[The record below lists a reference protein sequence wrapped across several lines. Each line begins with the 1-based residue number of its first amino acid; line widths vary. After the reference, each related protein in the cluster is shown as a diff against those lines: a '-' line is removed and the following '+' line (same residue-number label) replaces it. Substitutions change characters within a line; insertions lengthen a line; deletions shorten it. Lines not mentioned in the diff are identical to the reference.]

1 MTNKKLSIVVP
12 VFNEEKNIKEFT
24 ERLLSSLKS
33 INLDYE
39 IIFVLDPSNDSTE
52 DKILEEINLNKKI
65 KLICMSRRFGQPQAT
80 IAGIQ
85 NISGDRCVIIDCDL
99 QDPPELI
106 PEMNKKFDQGYDVVV
121 AKRNKRAGETFTK
134 RLITKIGYYFIN
146 KITEIKIPINSGD
159 YRIISDNVIRE
170 LRKFNDKSAFLR
182 GLTSYIGFKQTYI
195 LYNREK
201 RNKGH
206 GKYNRYFGSLK
217 IAINGIVG
225 FSSRPILFI
234 TLLGLIV
241 ITTSIITFL
250 TLIILSI
257 FITNIISLNLFI
269 YLSIILLFGIN
280 FLSIGILGEYI
291 GRIYDEVNKRPS
303 YIIEKKINF
312 N

>member
-1 MTNKKLSIVVP
+1 MTNKKLSVVVP

-24 ERLLSSLKS
+24 VRLISSLKS
-33 INLDYE
+33 IDLDYE
-39 IIFVLDPSNDSTE
+39 VIFVLDPSKDSTE
-52 DKILEEINLNKKI
+52 DKILQEINLNKKI

-106 PEMNKKFDQGYDVVV
+106 PEMNKKIDQGYDVVV
-121 AKRNKRAGETFTK
+121 AKRNKRAGETFIK
-134 RLITKIGYYFIN
+134 KLITKIGYYFIN
-146 KITEIKIPINSGD
+146 KITEIKIPVNSGD
-159 YRIISDNVIRE
+159 YRIISDKVIRE
-170 LRKFNDKSAFLR
+170 LKKFNDKSAFLR
-182 GLTSYIGFKQTYI
+182 GLVSYIGFKQTHI

-201 RNKGH
+201 RNKGD

-225 FSSRPILFI
+225 FSSRPLLFI
-234 TLLGLIV
+234 TLLGLI
-241 ITTSIITFL
+241 IISISIITFL

-257 FITNIISLNLFI
+257 FITNILSANLLI

>member
-1 MTNKKLSIVVP
+1 MTNKKLSVVVP

-24 ERLLSSLKS
+24 TRLISSLKN

-39 IIFVLDPSNDSTE
+39 VVFVLDPSNDLTE
-52 DKILEEINLNKKI
+52 EKILDEINQNKKI

-85 NISGDRCVIIDCDL
+85 NISGDRCVVIDCDL

-106 PEMNKKFDQGYDVVV
+106 TEMNKKIDQGYDVVV
-121 AKRNKRAGETFTK
+121 AKRNKRAGETFIK
-134 RLITKIGYYFIN
+134 KLITKIGYYFIN
-146 KITEIKIPINSGD
+146 KITEIKIPVNTGD
-159 YRIISDNVIRE
+159 YRIISNKVIRE
-170 LRKFNDKSAFLR
+170 IKKFNDKSAFLR
-182 GLTSYIGFKQTYI
+182 GLVSYIGFKQTHI
-195 LYNREK
+195 LYDRDK
-201 RNKGH
+201 RNKGE

-225 FSSRPILFI
+225 FSSRPLLLI
-234 TLLGLIV
+234 TLLGLFI
-241 ITTSIITFL
+241 ISTFIITFL
-250 TLIILSI
+250 ILIIFSI
-257 FITNIISLNLFI
+257 FVSNILSVNLFI

-280 FLSIGILGEYI
+280 FLCIGILGEYI

-303 YIIEKKINF
+303 FIIEKKINF

>member
-1 MTNKKLSIVVP
+1 MTNKKLSVVVP

-24 ERLLSSLKS
+24 VRLISSLKS
-33 INLDYE
+33 IDLDYE
-39 IIFVLDPSNDSTE
+39 VIFVLDPSKDSTE
-52 DKILEEINLNKKI
+52 DKILQEINLNKKI

-106 PEMNKKFDQGYDVVV
+106 PEMNKKIDQGYDVVV
-121 AKRNKRAGETFTK
+121 AKRNKRAGETFIK
-134 RLITKIGYYFIN
+134 KLITKIGYYFIN
-146 KITEIKIPINSGD
+146 KITEIKIPVNSGD
-159 YRIISDNVIRE
+159 YRIISDKVIRE
-170 LRKFNDKSAFLR
+170 LKKFNDKSAFLR
-182 GLTSYIGFKQTYI
+182 GLVSYIGFKQTHI

-201 RNKGH
+201 RNKGD

-225 FSSRPILFI
+225 FSSRPLLFI
-234 TLLGLIV
+234 TLLGLI
-241 ITTSIITFL
+241 IISISIITFL

-257 FITNIISLNLFI
+257 FITNILSVNLLI

>member
-1 MTNKKLSIVVP
+1 MTNKKLSVVVP

-24 ERLLSSLKS
+24 VRLISSLKS
-33 INLDYE
+33 IDLDYE
-39 IIFVLDPSNDSTE
+39 VIFVLDPSKDSTE
-52 DKILEEINLNKKI
+52 DKILQEINLNKKI

-106 PEMNKKFDQGYDVVV
+106 PEMNKKLDQGYDVVV
-121 AKRNKRAGETFTK
+121 AKRNKRAGETFIK
-134 RLITKIGYYFIN
+134 KLITKIGYYFIN
-146 KITEIKIPINSGD
+146 KITEIKIPVNSGD
-159 YRIISDNVIRE
+159 YRIISDKVIRE
-170 LRKFNDKSAFLR
+170 LKKFNDKSAFLR
-182 GLTSYIGFKQTYI
+182 GLVSYIGFKQTHI

-201 RNKGH
+201 RNKGD

-225 FSSRPILFI
+225 FSSRPLLFI
-234 TLLGLIV
+234 TLLGLI
-241 ITTSIITFL
+241 IISISIITFL

-257 FITNIISLNLFI
+257 FITNILSVNLLI

>member
-159 YRIISDNVIRE
+159 YRIISDKVIRE

>member
-1 MTNKKLSIVVP
+1 MTNKKLSVVVP

-24 ERLLSSLKS
+24 ARLLKS
-33 INLDYE
+33 ITNINLDYE
-39 IIFVLDPSNDSTE
+39 VIFVLDPSNDSTE

-106 PEMNKKFDQGYDVVV
+106 PEMNKKLDQGYDVVV

-134 RLITKIGYYFIN
+134 KLITKIGYYFIN
-146 KITEIKIPINSGD
+146 KITDIKIPVNSGD
-159 YRIISDNVIRE
+159 YRIISAKVIRE
-170 LRKFNDKSAFLR
+170 LKKFNDKSAFLR
-182 GLTSYIGFKQTYI
+182 GLVSYIGFKQTYI

-201 RNKGH
+201 RNKGD

-225 FSSRPILFI
+225 FSSRPLLFI

-241 ITTSIITFL
+241 IIASIIAFL

-257 FITNIISLNLFI
+257 FITNILSVNLFI

>member
-1 MTNKKLSIVVP
+1 MTNKKLSVVVP

-24 ERLLSSLKS
+24 VRLISSLKS
-33 INLDYE
+33 IDLDYE
-39 IIFVLDPSNDSTE
+39 VIFVLDPSKDSTE
-52 DKILEEINLNKKI
+52 DKILQEINLNKKI

-106 PEMNKKFDQGYDVVV
+106 PEMNIKIDQGYDVVV
-121 AKRNKRAGETFTK
+121 AKRNKRAGETFIK
-134 RLITKIGYYFIN
+134 KLITKIGYYFIN
-146 KITEIKIPINSGD
+146 KITEIKIPVNSGD
-159 YRIISDNVIRE
+159 YRIISDKVIRE
-170 LRKFNDKSAFLR
+170 LKKFNDKSAFLR
-182 GLTSYIGFKQTYI
+182 GLVSYIGFKQTHI

-201 RNKGH
+201 RNKGD

-225 FSSRPILFI
+225 FSSRPLLFI
-234 TLLGLIV
+234 TLLGLI
-241 ITTSIITFL
+241 IISISIITFL

-257 FITNIISLNLFI
+257 FITNILSANLLI

>member
-1 MTNKKLSIVVP
+1 MTNKKLSVVVP

-24 ERLLSSLKS
+24 VRLISSLKS
-33 INLDYE
+33 IDLDYE
-39 IIFVLDPSNDSTE
+39 VIFVLDPSKDSTE
-52 DKILEEINLNKKI
+52 DKILQEINLNKKI

-106 PEMNKKFDQGYDVVV
+106 PEMNKKLDQGYDVVV
-121 AKRNKRAGETFTK
+121 AKRNKRAGETFIK
-134 RLITKIGYYFIN
+134 KLITKIGYYFIN
-146 KITEIKIPINSGD
+146 KITEIKIPVNSGD
-159 YRIISDNVIRE
+159 YRIISDKVIRE
-170 LRKFNDKSAFLR
+170 LKKFNDKSAFLR
-182 GLTSYIGFKQTYI
+182 GLVSYIGFKQTHI

-201 RNKGH
+201 RNKGD

-225 FSSRPILFI
+225 FSSRPLLFI
-234 TLLGLIV
+234 TLLGLI
-241 ITTSIITFL
+241 IISISIITFL

-257 FITNIISLNLFI
+257 FITNILSANLLI